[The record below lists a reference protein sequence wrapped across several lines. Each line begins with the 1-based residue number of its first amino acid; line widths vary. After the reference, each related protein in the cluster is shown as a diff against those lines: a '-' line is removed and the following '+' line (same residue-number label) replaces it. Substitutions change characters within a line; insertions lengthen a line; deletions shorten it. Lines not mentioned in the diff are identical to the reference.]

1 MSDEALPLVEER
13 RHKKAQEVE
22 VQILNK
28 LVLTFKQPVGGIKI
42 TFRERSARKLKR
54 MLKNTKP
61 EMYRKISV
69 IPKTCVRPG
78 LLRNRMD
85 V

>member
-28 LVLTFKQPVGGIKI
+28 LVLTFKEPV
-42 TFRERSARKLKR
+42 
-54 MLKNTKP
+54 
-61 EMYRKISV
+61 
-69 IPKTCVRPG
+69 
-78 LLRNRMD
+78 
-85 V
+85 